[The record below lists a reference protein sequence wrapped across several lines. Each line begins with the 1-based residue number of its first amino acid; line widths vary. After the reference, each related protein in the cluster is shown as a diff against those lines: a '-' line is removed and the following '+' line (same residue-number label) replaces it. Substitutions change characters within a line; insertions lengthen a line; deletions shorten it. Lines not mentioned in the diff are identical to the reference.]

1 MTEASYVLVRLLQR
15 FDHVSNAQ
23 PEITS
28 PCMKLALTAY
38 HARGVKVG
46 LFATE

>member
-1 MTEASYVLVRLLQR
+1 VLVRLLQR
-15 FDHVSNAQ
+15 FDHVANAQ

-38 HARGVKVG
+38 HAHGVKVG
-46 LFATE
+46 LYADKE